1 MNHRN
6 NGRPKRRIPKQLRR
20 RKQRRIT
27 LLLVSLLLVF
37 GVAVGAT
44 IAFIQTQTGA
54 KKNTFV
60 PSEVSCDVKE
70 SFDGAAKKDVGV
82 ENTGNT
88 DAYIRV
94 RINVTWMKNEDAAD
108 QTVSASVPEK
118 GVDYT
123 ISYFEGN
130 GWIDGGDG
138 YWYYQEPVAPGAV
151 TNGLIK
157 SCTQRPGAA
166 VPEGC
171 HLSVEILASAIQAS
185 PEKVVSTEWNVE
197 LFGGEITKIN
207 GSGVTGE

>member
-1 MNHRN
+1 M
-6 NGRPKRRIPKQLRR
+6 
-20 RKQRRIT
+20 
-27 LLLVSLLLVF
+27 
-37 GVAVGAT
+37 
-44 IAFIQTQTGA
+44 
-54 KKNTFV
+54 
-60 PSEVSCDVKE
+60 
-70 SFDGAAKKDVGV
+70 
-82 ENTGNT
+82 
-88 DAYIRV
+88 

-138 YWYYQEPVAPGAV
+138 YWYDQEPVAPGAV

-197 LFGGEITKIN
+197 LFGGEITKVN
-207 GSGVTGE
+207 GSWVTGE